1 MHHILTRPL
10 ILQTPLIKQQ
20 TQAKLHIRTESHS
33 RELFKNRGYSLQVLG
48 PGRRVR
54 HGHEEAVGQ
63 DGEHY
68 EQTEQP
74 GKRVKE
80 AAPWRAG
87 WIFVFANNA
96 AHRDMMFLI
105 IL

>member
-1 MHHILTRPL
+1 MGLV
-10 ILQTPLIKQQ
+10 
-20 TQAKLHIRTESHS
+20 EDC
-33 RELFKNRGYSLQVLG
+33 GYSLQVLG
-48 PGRRVR
+48 PGRRVG

-63 DGEHY
+63 DGEHD

-74 GKRVKE
+74 GKGVQE
-80 AAPWRAG
+80 TAPWHAG
-87 WIFVFANNA
+87 RIFVFANNA